1 VEVGLVVGVFL
12 LGSGA
17 GALVT
22 VVFYS
27 GQIRELR
34 RLISYLPAT
43 EKQNPLE
50 KNAKRKS
57 A

>member
-1 VEVGLVVGVFL
+1 VEVGLVIGVFL

-34 RLISYLPAT
+34 RLISYLAP
-43 EKQNPLE
+43 EKQNPLQQ
-50 KNAKRKS
+50 NAKRKS